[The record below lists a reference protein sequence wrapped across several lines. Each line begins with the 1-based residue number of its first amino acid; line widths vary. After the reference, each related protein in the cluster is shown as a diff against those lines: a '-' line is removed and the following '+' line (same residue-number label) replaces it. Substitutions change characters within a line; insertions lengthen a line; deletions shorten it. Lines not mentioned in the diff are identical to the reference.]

1 VARAVMP
8 PPGIA
13 HGGMDPS
20 PRCSVR
26 PLVKLR
32 REAAA
37 CGLIPID
44 TRVPARFARMLA
56 LLERFAALQAI

>member
-1 VARAVMP
+1 
-8 PPGIA
+8 
-13 HGGMDPS
+13 MDPS

>member
-1 VARAVMP
+1 VTRAVMP

-13 HGGMDPS
+13 HRIIRPP
-20 PRCSVR
+20 PRCPVR

-37 CGLIPID
+37 LRLVAID
-44 TRVPARFARMLA
+44 TRVPARFARLLA
-56 LLERFAALQAI
+56 LLERLAALQAI